1 MGNWLSMCNCL
12 CILFNSQ
19 EEKAC
24 YIYICAQLIQ
34 EEKAS
39 EIAQL
44 PPKIADVNA
53 RFLMICD
60 KVHFPPSIDIVQRHR
75 LVK

>member
-1 MGNWLSMCNCL
+1 MENWLRLGMCNCL
-12 CILFNSQ
+12 SVSVLNDSQ

-24 YIYICAQLIQ
+24 YMHICAQLKQ

-39 EIAQL
+39 DIAQL

-53 RFLMICD
+53 RFIMICD
-60 KVHFPPSIDIVQRHR
+60 KTHFPPSIDGAM
-75 LVK
+75 